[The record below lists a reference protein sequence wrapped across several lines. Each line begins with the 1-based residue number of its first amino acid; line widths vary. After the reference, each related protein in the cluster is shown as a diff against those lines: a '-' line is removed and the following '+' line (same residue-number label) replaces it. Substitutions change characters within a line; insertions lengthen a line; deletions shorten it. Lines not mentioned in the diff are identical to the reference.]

1 MSNTFAIANVTAALR
16 NRLFNAL
23 QKHTDLAGTAVS
35 TLPPDRANVDDE
47 ASRLNLFLYHVVP
60 AASWRNQTSPQ
71 QVKPGETGYPPLG
84 LTLHY
89 VVSAFGPEGD
99 DVLAH
104 RMLAVGM
111 AALHEQPLLSPAE
124 LKTAEPKSDL
134 DLQVE
139 RVRITAQPLTTEEM
153 YKLWSAFQTSY
164 RVSAAYEVSVVLLD
178 SEKPIKAPL
187 PVLSIGSGGGVQP
200 DLLPPYPTLAKIA
213 PATPRG
219 YALLGDTLTLTGH
232 HLADDPAS
240 TVLVRFSHRL
250 WTTPI
255 DLSVDAVSA
264 TEATVTLPDAPAAW
278 PAGLYT
284 VSVVVTHPSNPTRI
298 TNGLPLALAPRILSV
313 PSSPV
318 SRDSEEIALLPLTV
332 SPDIRPG
339 QSVLLLLGTQ
349 GIAPPAITAQT
360 DSITF
365 AATSPG
371 TFYLRLRI
379 DGVDSPIVLG
389 GPPPSFDPSLEVTI
403 L

>member
-23 QKHTDLAGTAVS
+23 QKHADLSGTAVS

-60 AASWRNQTSPQ
+60 AASWRNQTAPQ

-89 VVSAFGPEGD
+89 VVSAFGPLGD

-111 AALHEQPLLSPAE
+111 SALHDQALLSPSE

-139 RVRITAQPLTTEEM
+139 RVRITTLPLTTEEM

-187 PVLSIGSGGGVQP
+187 PVLTVGSGGGMQA
-200 DLLPPYPTLAKIA
+200 DLLPPYPTLTTVS
-213 PATPRG
+213 PTTPRG
-219 YALLGDTLTLTGH
+219 YALLGDSLTLEGYH
-232 HLADDPAS
+232 FADDPAN
-240 TVLVRFSHRL
+240 TVSVRFSHRL
-250 WTTPI
+250 WTTPV
-255 DLSVDAVSA
+255 DLSVDTVSA
-264 TEATVTLPDAPAAW
+264 TEATVTIPNTPAAW

-284 VSVVVTHPSNPTRI
+284 VSVVVTHPSKPTRI

-318 SRDSEEIALLPLTV
+318 SRDIDGIASLPLTV
-332 SPDIRPG
+332 SPEIRPG

-349 GIAPPAITAQT
+349 GIAPPAIPTQT

-379 DGVDSPIVLG
+379 DGVDSPLVLG
-389 GPPPSFDPSLEVTI
+389 GSPPSFDPSLEVTI
-403 L
+403 Q